1 MIAVRVPED
10 RALASPIG
18 RASPVA
24 KLVLVGTWMAGMALT
39 TDPRPPL
46 ILGTIGLAASI
57 VLGRVRLAA
66 LATALAPLAF
76 AALTVG
82 LFNALLNPANG
93 DASLAA
99 LASLGPIRVTAP
111 AVAAGV
117 AIACRVGAVAVL
129 GIAFALTTDTTRLV
143 DSLVQQVRV
152 PERFAY
158 GALAAFQAIPRLAE
172 DLVSLREARRIRG
185 LRASWHPRILVGLLV
200 LAIRRADR
208 MAVAMDARGFGSG
221 PRSRYRVERGSRA
234 DAALLAAG
242 WVILVAAM
250 LVAR

>member
-1 MIAVRVPED
+1 MIAVRAPED

-24 KLVLVGTWMAGMALT
+24 KLLLVGAWMAGLALT
-39 TDPRPPL
+39 RDPRPPL
-46 ILGTIGLAASI
+46 ILGAIGMAASV
-57 VLGRVRLAA
+57 VLGRVRPAA
-66 LATALAPLAF
+66 LAAALAPLGF

-99 LASLGPIRVTAP
+99 LVSLGPIRLTAP
-111 AVAAGV
+111 AVGAGA

-143 DSLVQQVRV
+143 DALVQQAGV

-221 PRSRYRVERGSRA
+221 PRSRYRVERGSRS
-234 DAALLAAG
+234 DVVLLGAG
-242 WVILVAAM
+242 GVILVAAM
-250 LVAR
+250 LIGR

>member
-1 MIAVRVPED
+1 MIAVRVPDD

-18 RASPVA
+18 RTSPVA

-46 ILGTIGLAASI
+46 VLGAIGLVASA
-57 VLGRVRLAA
+57 VFGRVRLGA
-66 LATALAPLAF
+66 LAAALAPLAF

-82 LFNALLNPANG
+82 FFNAMLNPANG

-99 LASLGPIRVTAP
+99 IASLGPIRVTAP

-117 AIACRVGAVAVL
+117 AIACRVGAVAIL

-143 DSLVQQVRV
+143 DALVQQVRV

-221 PRSRYRVERGSRA
+221 PRSRYRVEAGSRA
-234 DAALLAAG
+234 DAVMLAAG